1 MKLRKED
8 VWVMRDEDVNGV
20 GETERAG
27 EMFVERQRMFGE
39 CHAHVFMDG
48 VNYKEA
54 VKRHLNGVDEG
65 VIRRHFEMYRE
76 KGIAFVR
83 DGGDYLGVSER
94 AREIAPEYG
103 IDYRTPIFAIHRKGC
118 YGGIVGKGF
127 ENMREYAEL
136 VREVKARRGDFIKI
150 MTTGIMD
157 FDTDGGITGE
167 ALPFEEVK
175 EMVHIAH
182 EEGFAVMCHTNGA
195 GPVADLVRAGADSVE
210 HGNYVSEETL
220 QMMAESD
227 IVWVP
232 TITVVANMFGC
243 GRFSDELLHRIYEK
257 GKNNIKRGFELG
269 VHMALGSDAGAYLVP
284 HGQGLLDEWRCF
296 RECVEDE
303 SVLKERIFEGE
314 EKIRKKFRFF

>member
-1 MKLRKED
+1 MEKDEGKEGTII
-8 VWVMRDEDVNGV
+8 MREDAGNGCYD
-20 GETERAG
+20 GGRSRED
-27 EMFVERQRMFGE
+27 MFGE
-39 CHAHVFMDG
+39 CHAHIFMDG
-48 VNYKEA
+48 VNYREA
-54 VKRHLNGVDEG
+54 VQRHLHGVDDR
-65 VIRRHFEMYRE
+65 VIRRHFKMYRE
-76 KGIAFVR
+76 KGITFVR
-83 DGGDYLGVSER
+83 DGGDDLGVSER
-94 AREIAPEYG
+94 AREIAGEYG

-118 YGGIVGKGF
+118 YGGIVGKAY
-127 ENMREYAEL
+127 ENMKEYAEL
-136 VREVKARRGDFIKI
+136 IREVKAHKGDFIKI

-167 ALPFEEVK
+167 ALPYAEVK

-220 QMMAESD
+220 LMMAESD

-243 GRFSDELLHRIYEK
+243 GRFSDELLHEIYEL
-257 GKNNIKRGFELG
+257 GKKNIRRALELG

-284 HGQGLLDEWRCF
+284 HGQGLLDEWGCF
-296 RECVEDE
+296 QECAEDE
-303 SVLKERIFEGE
+303 DVLKARIFEGE